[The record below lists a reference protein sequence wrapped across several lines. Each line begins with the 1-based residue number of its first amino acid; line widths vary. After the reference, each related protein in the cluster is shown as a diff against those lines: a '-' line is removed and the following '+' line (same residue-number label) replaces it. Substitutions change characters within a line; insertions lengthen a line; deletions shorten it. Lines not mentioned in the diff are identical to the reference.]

1 MMIELMIQIYVSI
14 MLFSFGYAV
23 ALTPNKKID
32 DPWFVKPILILVS
45 FCIAVV
51 FPITFILIPLVK
63 RYLSK

>member
-14 MLFSFGYAV
+14 MLFSFGSAV
-23 ALTPNKKID
+23 ALIPDEKID